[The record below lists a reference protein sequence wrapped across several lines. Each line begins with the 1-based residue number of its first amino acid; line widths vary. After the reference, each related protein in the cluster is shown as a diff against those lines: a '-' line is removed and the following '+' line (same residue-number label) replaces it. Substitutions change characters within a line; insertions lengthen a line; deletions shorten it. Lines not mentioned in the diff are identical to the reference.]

1 MEDSKI
7 ILIGYSGHAY
17 VAHSIFTS
25 AGKEVYAYC
34 DSAIK
39 ENNPFNLEYLGEEN
53 SEKGI
58 LALSESNFF
67 IAIGDNQTRRRVYEN
82 LAAKNNFPI
91 NAIHTSA
98 IICASTTIGKNGVM
112 IGAAV
117 IINPL
122 SKIGNGAIC
131 NTGCII
137 EHDCIVG
144 DFAHIAPGA
153 ILCGNVT
160 IGENSFI
167 GAGSVV
173 KQGVT
178 IAKNVIVGAGSVV
191 VKNIPDNATAYGN
204 PAQLK

>member
-1 MEDSKI
+1 MESSKI

-39 ENNPFNLEYLGEEN
+39 ENNPFNLEYLGKESSEKSILAVSEN
-53 SEKGI
+53 S
-58 LALSESNFF
+58 FF
-67 IAIGDNQTRRRVYEN
+67 IAIGDNKARRNVYEN

-91 NAIHTSA
+91 NAIHVSA
-98 IICASTTIGKNGVM
+98 IICSTAMVSKNGVM
-112 IGAAV
+112 ISAGA

-122 SKIGNGAIC
+122 TKIGNGVIC

-137 EHDCIVG
+137 EHDCIIG

-153 ILCGNVT
+153 VLCGNVS

-167 GAGSVV
+167 GARSVV
-173 KQGVT
+173 KQGIT
-178 IAKNVIVGAGSVV
+178 IGKNVVLGAGSVV
-191 VKNIPDNATAYGN
+191 VKDIPDNATAYGN